1 LSRGQRL
8 SRTLSVVPEVT
19 KETSLP
25 TTPGGT
31 LTDAVYQQL
40 EAMIVTLQLPPGAV
54 LSEVELGNKLGVSR
68 TPVGAALQRLAREGL
83 VTILPRRGI
92 VVTDVSLSDQIRVLE
107 LRREIS
113 RFMAR
118 VGARRATPAERAQLE
133 AIARNLLKAAK
144 ASDEEALMRVD
155 KEFHDLFAACT
166 RNPFACSTMD
176 ALDSQARRFWYA
188 HQTGSGDLIMNAKL
202 HADIAL
208 AIAEGDERTAGE
220 ASDALSTYLEDFAR
234 NTIDP
239 GR

>member
-1 LSRGQRL
+1 
-8 SRTLSVVPEVT
+8 
-19 KETSLP
+19 
-25 TTPGGT
+25 
-31 LTDAVYQQL
+31 VYQQL

-54 LSEVELGNKLGVSR
+54 LSETELGNKLGVSR

-92 VVTDVSLSDQIRVLE
+92 VVTDVSLSEQIRVLE
-107 LRREIS
+107 LRREIA

-118 VGARRATPAERAQLE
+118 VGARRATAGERAK
-133 AIARNLLKAAK
+133 LKAVARDLLQ
-144 ASDEEALMRVD
+144 AAQSGDEEALMRAD

-166 RNPFACSTMD
+166 HNPFACSAME

-188 HQTGSGDLIMNAKL
+188 HQTGSGDLITNAKL

-208 AIAEGDERTAGE
+208 PLAHGDERTAE
-220 ASDALSTYLEDFAR
+220 AASDALSTYLEEFAR

-239 GR
+239 AR